1 MQIGKRIRM
10 GRWFDGRR
18 TFIMVIDQGIPRGY
32 APQIKDNMP
41 IWCSK
46 DSPWDAVFLH
56 QGQVMANEDLFAS
69 KNALPFLI
77 KLTSNSKDCP
87 CTTVRSMISSVERAA
102 ALGASG
108 VGINMFVGS
117 DFEANHLTQF
127 GEVVN
132 ECERYGMPLLVLANP
147 AKKEDNFT
155 AEKLA
160 YACMIAAEMGA
171 DIVKSEHPGTVEGH
185 KMMVDACMCPLLFE
199 ESCLP
204 FNAEGTLKSVENA
217 MAAGCAGVFLGD
229 RIWTEKDPVTLGRK
243 VREIVYK

>member
-1 MQIGKRIRM
+1 MQIGKRVRM
-10 GRWFDGRR
+10 SRWFDGGR

-32 APQIKDNMP
+32 APQIKDKMA
-41 IWCSK
+41 IWCSS

-69 KNALPFLI
+69 KKALPFII
-77 KLTSNSKDCP
+77 KLTSNSKDCR

-102 ALGASG
+102 SLGASG
-108 VGINMFVGS
+108 VGINLFVGS
-117 DFEANHLTQF
+117 EFEANHLTQF
-127 GEVVN
+127 GEVVS
-132 ECERYGMPLLVLANP
+132 ECERYGMPLIVLANP
-147 AKKEDNFT
+147 AQKEDNFT

-185 KMMVDACMCPLLFE
+185 KFMVDACMCPLLVE

-204 FNAEGTLKSVENA
+204 HTEAGTLQTVENA
-217 MAAGCAGVFLGD
+217 MAAGAAGVFLGD
-229 RIWTEKDPVTLGRK
+229 RIWSVDDPVALGRK
-243 VREIVYK
+243 VREIVYR